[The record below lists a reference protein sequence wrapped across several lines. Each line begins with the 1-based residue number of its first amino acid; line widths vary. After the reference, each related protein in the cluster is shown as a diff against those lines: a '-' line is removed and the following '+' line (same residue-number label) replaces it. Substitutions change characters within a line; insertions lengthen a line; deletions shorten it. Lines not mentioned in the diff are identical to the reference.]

1 MKFSFL
7 SPNNTEEAKPA
18 TSVFYYLI
26 VCVSK
31 FAASVGASIVILM
44 MLVVAYSVVN
54 RYILNTP
61 VTWTDELSGY
71 LVVALVMLGAA
82 DALRR
87 GDHISVDLITSRL
100 TKRGKRLVEIW
111 GYIVVLIFSSVLL
124 MSSKQ
129 TIDYSLNF
137 EIVSEG
143 YLEVP
148 MWIPQSF
155 LILGGSLV
163 FLVALVKLIIAV
175 KRAVSYTHLTLPTN
189 REV

>member
-1 MKFSFL
+1 MKFLFP
-7 SPNNTEEAKPA
+7 SPNNTEEAKLA
-18 TSVFYYLI
+18 TSVLYSII
-26 VCVSK
+26 VSASK
-31 FAASVGASIVILM
+31 VAAAIGAGVVVLM

-54 RYILNTP
+54 RYILDTP
-61 VTWTDELSGY
+61 ITWTDELSGY

-100 TKRGKRLVEIW
+100 TKRGKRFVEIW
-111 GYIVVLIFSSVLL
+111 GYIIVLVFSSVLL
-124 MSSKQ
+124 LSSKQ
-129 TIDYSLNF
+129 TIDYSINF

-163 FLVALVKLIIAV
+163 FLVALAKLIRAA
-175 KRAVSYTHLTLPTN
+175 KRDYK
-189 REV
+189 R

>member
-1 MKFSFL
+1 MKFSFP

-18 TSVFYYLI
+18 TSVFYH
-26 VCVSK
+26 VVVFASR
-31 FAASVGASIVILM
+31 FAAAVGAGVVVAM
-44 MLVVAYSVVN
+44 MLVVTYSVVN

-61 VTWTDELSGY
+61 ITWTDELSGY

-100 TKRGKRLVEIW
+100 TNRGKRVVEIW
-111 GYIVVLIFSSVLL
+111 SYIVVLVFSSVLL
-124 MSSKQ
+124 ISSKK
-129 TIDYSLNF
+129 TIDYSVNF

-163 FLVALVKLIIAV
+163 FLVALANLVRAV
-175 KRAVSYTHLTLPTN
+175 KRDI
-189 REV
+189 

>member
-1 MKFSFL
+1 MKFSLL

-18 TSVFYYLI
+18 TSVFYH
-26 VCVSK
+26 VVVFASR
-31 FAASVGASIVILM
+31 FAAAVGAGVVVAM
-44 MLVVAYSVVN
+44 MLVVTYSVVN

-61 VTWTDELSGY
+61 ITWTDELSGY

-100 TKRGKRLVEIW
+100 TNRGKRVVEIW
-111 GYIVVLIFSSVLL
+111 SYIVVLVFSSVLL
-124 MSSKQ
+124 ISSKK
-129 TIDYSLNF
+129 TIDYSVNF

-163 FLVALVKLIIAV
+163 FLVALANLVRAV
-175 KRAVSYTHLTLPTN
+175 KRDI
-189 REV
+189 

>member
-18 TSVFYYLI
+18 TSVFYNSI
-26 VCVSK
+26 VSVSK
-31 FAASVGASIVILM
+31 IAAAVGASVVVLM
-44 MLVVAYSVVN
+44 MLVVTYSVVN

-61 VTWTDELSGY
+61 ITWTDELSGY

-100 TKRGKRLVEIW
+100 TKRSKRFVEIW
-111 GYIVVLIFSSVLL
+111 GYTVVIVFSSVLL
-124 MSSKQ
+124 ISSKR
-129 TIDYSLNF
+129 TIDYSINF

-148 MWIPQSF
+148 IWIPQSF

-163 FLVALVKLIIAV
+163 FLVALAKLT
-175 KRAVSYTHLTLPTN
+175 RAVQRDT
-189 REV
+189 

>member
-1 MKFSFL
+1 MKFLFSSF
-7 SPNNTEEAKPA
+7 NNTEAAKPA
-18 TSVFYYLI
+18 SSVLYYLI
-26 VCVSK
+26 VYVSK
-31 FAASVGASIVILM
+31 LAAAVGAGVVVLM
-44 MLVVAYSVVN
+44 MLIVSYSVVN

-61 VTWTDELSGY
+61 ITWTDELSGY

-87 GDHISVDLITSRL
+87 GDHISVDLITARL
-100 TKRGKRLVEIW
+100 AKRGKQLVEIW
-111 GYIVVLIFSSVLL
+111 SCVVVLVFSSVLL
-124 MSSKQ
+124 ISSKK
-129 TIDYSLNF
+129 TIEYSVNF

-163 FLVALVKLIIAV
+163 FFVALAKLT
-175 KRAVSYTHLTLPTN
+175 RAVN
-189 REV
+189 RDI

>member
-1 MKFSFL
+1 MKFLFSL
-7 SPNNTEEAKPA
+7 SNITEEPKPDS
-18 TSVFYYLI
+18 SVLYYLTGS
-26 VCVSK
+26 VSK
-31 FAASVGASIVILM
+31 LAAAFAAGTVVLM
-44 MLVVAYSVVN
+44 MLVVSYSVVN

-61 VTWTDELSGY
+61 ITWTDELSGY

-87 GDHISVDLITSRL
+87 GDHISVDLITARL
-100 TKRGKRLVEIW
+100 AKRGKQVVEIW
-111 GYIVVLIFSSVLL
+111 SCIVVLVFSSVLL
-124 MSSKQ
+124 ISSKK
-129 TIDYSLNF
+129 TIEYSVNF

-163 FLVALVKLIIAV
+163 FFVALAKLT
-175 KRAVSYTHLTLPTN
+175 RAVN
-189 REV
+189 RDI

>member
-1 MKFSFL
+1 MKLTFL
-7 SPNNTEEAKPA
+7 SPNNTEEAKTA

-26 VCVSK
+26 VSASK
-31 FAASVGASIVILM
+31 FAAAVGAGVVVLM

-61 VTWTDELSGY
+61 ITWTDELSGY

-100 TKRGKRLVEIW
+100 NKRGKRLVEIW

-129 TIDYSLNF
+129 TIGYSLNF

-175 KRAVSYTHLTLPTN
+175 KRDTE
-189 REV
+189 R

>member
-1 MKFSFL
+1 MKLFFS

-18 TSVFYYLI
+18 TSVFYH
-26 VCVSK
+26 VVVFASR
-31 FAASVGASIVILM
+31 FAAAVGAGVVVAM
-44 MLVVAYSVVN
+44 MLVVTYSVVN

-61 VTWTDELSGY
+61 ITWTDELSGY

-100 TKRGKRLVEIW
+100 TNRGKRVVEIW
-111 GYIVVLIFSSVLL
+111 SYIVVLVFSSVLL
-124 MSSKQ
+124 ISSKK
-129 TIDYSLNF
+129 TIDYSVNF

-163 FLVALVKLIIAV
+163 FLVALANLVRAV
-175 KRAVSYTHLTLPTN
+175 KRDI
-189 REV
+189 

>member
-1 MKFSFL
+1 MKLTFL
-7 SPNNTEEAKPA
+7 SPNNTEEAKSA
-18 TSVFYYLI
+18 TSVFYYII
-26 VCVSK
+26 VYASK
-31 FAASVGASIVILM
+31 FAAAVGAGVVVLM

-61 VTWTDELSGY
+61 ITWTDELSGY

-100 TKRGKRLVEIW
+100 NKRGKRLVEIW

-124 MSSKQ
+124 MSSKH
-129 TIDYSLNF
+129 TIGYSLNF

-163 FLVALVKLIIAV
+163 FLVALIKLTRAV
-175 KRAVSYTHLTLPTN
+175 KKDT
-189 REV
+189 

>member
-7 SPNNTEEAKPA
+7 SPKNTGEAKPA
-18 TSVFYYLI
+18 TSVFYYSI
-26 VCVSK
+26 IFVSK
-31 FAASVGASIVILM
+31 FAAAVGAGVVVLM
-44 MLVVAYSVVN
+44 MLVVTYSVVN

-61 VTWTDELSGY
+61 ITWTDELSGY

-100 TKRGKRLVEIW
+100 TKRGKKLVEIW
-111 GYIVVLIFSSVLL
+111 GYIIVLVFSSVLL
-124 MSSKQ
+124 ISSKR
-129 TIDYSLNF
+129 TIDYSVNF

-163 FLVALVKLIIAV
+163 FLVALAKLTRAV
-175 KRAVSYTHLTLPTN
+175 KRET
-189 REV
+189 

>member
-1 MKFSFL
+1 MRFSFL
-7 SPNNTEEAKPA
+7 SPNNTEEAKTA
-18 TSVFYYLI
+18 TSVFYYF
-26 VCVSK
+26 VVSVSK
-31 FAASVGASIVILM
+31 FAASVGAGVVVLM

-61 VTWTDELSGY
+61 ITWTDELSGY

-82 DALRR
+82 DTLRR

-100 TKRGKRLVEIW
+100 SGRGKRLVEIW

-124 MSSKQ
+124 MSSKR

-175 KRAVSYTHLTLPTN
+175 KRDTS
-189 REV
+189 R

>member
-1 MKFSFL
+1 MKLTFL
-7 SPNNTEEAKPA
+7 SPNNTEEAKTA

-26 VCVSK
+26 VSTSK
-31 FAASVGASIVILM
+31 FAAAVGAGVVVLM

-61 VTWTDELSGY
+61 ITWTDELSGY

-82 DALRR
+82 DTLRR

-100 TKRGKRLVEIW
+100 NKRGKRLVEIW
-111 GYIVVLIFSSVLL
+111 SYIVVLIFSSVLL

-163 FLVALVKLIIAV
+163 FLVALVKLIVAV
-175 KRAVSYTHLTLPTN
+175 KRDTE
-189 REV
+189 R

>member
-1 MKFSFL
+1 MKFLFSSF
-7 SPNNTEEAKPA
+7 NNTEAAKPA
-18 TSVFYYLI
+18 SSVLYCLTGS
-26 VCVSK
+26 VSK
-31 FAASVGASIVILM
+31 LAAAVGAGVVVLM
-44 MLVVAYSVVN
+44 MLVVSYSVVN

-61 VTWTDELSGY
+61 ITWTDELSGY

-87 GDHISVDLITSRL
+87 GDHISVDLITARL
-100 TKRGKRLVEIW
+100 AKRGNQLVEIW
-111 GYIVVLIFSSVLL
+111 SCIVVLVFSSALL
-124 MSSKQ
+124 ISSKK
-129 TIDYSLNF
+129 TIEYSVNF

-163 FLVALVKLIIAV
+163 FLVALAKLT
-175 KRAVSYTHLTLPTN
+175 RAVN
-189 REV
+189 RDT

>member
-1 MKFSFL
+1 MKFRFL
-7 SPNNTEEAKPA
+7 SSNNTEEAKPLS
-18 TSVFYYLI
+18 SVLYSLI
-26 VCVSK
+26 VCASK
-31 FAASVGASIVILM
+31 FAAAIGAGVVILM
-44 MLVVAYSVVN
+44 MVVVAYSVIN

-61 VTWTDELSGY
+61 ITWTDELSGY

-100 TKRGKRLVEIW
+100 TKRGKNLVEIW
-111 GYIVVLIFSSVLL
+111 GYIVVLVFSSVLL
-124 MSSKQ
+124 VSSKQ
-129 TIDYSLNF
+129 TIDYSVNF

-163 FLVALVKLIIAV
+163 FLVALAKLTRAV
-175 KRAVSYTHLTLPTN
+175 KRDT
-189 REV
+189 

>member
-1 MKFSFL
+1 MKFLRS
-7 SPNNTEEAKPA
+7 SSNNTEEAKPA
-18 TSVFYYLI
+18 TSVLYYLI
-26 VCVSK
+26 FSVSK
-31 FAASVGASIVILM
+31 FAAAIGAGVVVLM

-61 VTWTDELSGY
+61 ITWTDELSGY

-100 TKRGKRLVEIW
+100 TKRGTRLVEIW
-111 GYIVVLIFSSVLL
+111 GYIVVLVFSSVLL
-124 MSSKQ
+124 LSSKK
-129 TIDYSLNF
+129 TINYSVNF

-155 LILGGSLV
+155 LVLGGSLV
-163 FLVALVKLIIAV
+163 FLVAFAKLIIAV
-175 KRAVSYTHLTLPTN
+175 KRDN
-189 REV
+189 

>member
-1 MKFSFL
+1 MKLTFL
-7 SPNNTEEAKPA
+7 SPKNTEEAKTA

-26 VCVSK
+26 VSASK
-31 FAASVGASIVILM
+31 FAAAVGASVVVLM

-61 VTWTDELSGY
+61 ITWTDELSGY

-100 TKRGKRLVEIW
+100 NKRGKRLVEIW

-124 MSSKQ
+124 MSSER

-175 KRAVSYTHLTLPTN
+175 KRDT
-189 REV
+189 

>member
-1 MKFSFL
+1 MKFSFS
-7 SPNNTEEAKPA
+7 SPNNTEAAKSA
-18 TSVFYYLI
+18 ASVLYNLI
-26 VCVSK
+26 VSVSK
-31 FAASVGASIVILM
+31 FSAAIGAGVVVLM

-61 VTWTDELSGY
+61 ITWTDELSGY
-71 LVVALVMLGAA
+71 LVVALVMLGAS

-87 GDHISVDLITSRL
+87 GDHISVDLITARL
-100 TKRGKRLVEIW
+100 AKRGKQLVEIW
-111 GYIVVLIFSSVLL
+111 SCIVVLVFSSVLL
-124 MSSKQ
+124 ISSKK
-129 TIDYSLNF
+129 TIEYSVNF

-163 FLVALVKLIIAV
+163 FLVALAKLR
-175 KRAVSYTHLTLPTN
+175 RAVN
-189 REV
+189 RDT

>member
-1 MKFSFL
+1 MKFWFL

-18 TSVFYYLI
+18 SSVLYYLI
-26 VCVSK
+26 VSASK
-31 FAASVGASIVILM
+31 FAAAIGAGVVILM
-44 MLVVAYSVVN
+44 MLVVAYSVIN

-61 VTWTDELSGY
+61 ITWTDELSGY

-82 DALRR
+82 DALRQ

-124 MSSKQ
+124 KSSKQ
-129 TIDYSLNF
+129 TIDYSINF
-137 EIVSEG
+137 AIVSEG

-163 FLVALVKLIIAV
+163 FLVALAKLIRTV
-175 KRAVSYTHLTLPTN
+175 KRDA
-189 REV
+189 

>member
-1 MKFSFL
+1 MRFSFL
-7 SPNNTEEAKPA
+7 SPNNTEAANTA

-26 VCVSK
+26 VSVSK
-31 FAASVGASIVILM
+31 FAASVGAGVVVLM

-61 VTWTDELSGY
+61 ITWTDELSGY

-100 TKRGKRLVEIW
+100 TKRGARLVEIW
-111 GYIVVLIFSSVLL
+111 GYIVVLVFSSVLL
-124 MSSKQ
+124 LSSKK
-129 TIDYSLNF
+129 TINYSVNF

-163 FLVALVKLIIAV
+163 FLVAFAKLIIAV
-175 KRAVSYTHLTLPTN
+175 KRDN
-189 REV
+189 

>member
-1 MKFSFL
+1 MSFSFL

-26 VCVSK
+26 VSVSK
-31 FAASVGASIVILM
+31 FAASVGAGVVVLM

-111 GYIVVLIFSSVLL
+111 GYVVVLVFSSVLL

-129 TIDYSLNF
+129 TIDYSINF

-163 FLVALVKLIIAV
+163 FLVALVKLTRAL
-175 KRAVSYTHLTLPTN
+175 KRDT
-189 REV
+189 